1 MGAAAVSERPRVALI
16 VASAS
21 LRSSANNAT
30 PRALGNPGTDP
41 KADLN
46 PLKPASSQVDNLS
59 FRANGVYGPPFP
71 KHAQGAAIN

>member
-1 MGAAAVSERPRVALI
+1 MGAAAASERPRVALI

-21 LRSSANNAT
+21 LLSSANNAT

-46 PLKPASSQVDNLS
+46 PLKLANQQVDDNLVFERMAFMVNPS
-59 FRANGVYGPPFP
+59 QNTRKGL
-71 KHAQGAAIN
+71 Q

>member
-1 MGAAAVSERPRVALI
+1 MGAGAVSERPRVALI

-30 PRALGNPGTDP
+30 PRALCNPGTDP

-46 PLKPASSQVDNLS
+46 PLKPASSQVDNLVS
-59 FRANGVYGPPFP
+59 QRMAFMVHPSQNTR
-71 KHAQGAAIN
+71 KELQ